1 MLSVDALTKLLGY
14 ADSACFR
21 TKASQFEPES
31 VQLFRLAKEQDG
43 EKFHVKGFYVLKTAA
58 GEKAPLAPRPAVCV
72 AEAPSAD
79 DAKKL
84 HRRIWNLGNVPFLIV
99 RLPGEIRVY
108 CGFRYE
114 QLSDAGLILSETS
127 GDEKKLGATL
137 ADFSAES
144 VDSARIWQAQ
154 RQHLETKHRVDSTL
168 LENLKHLAHALDKHC
183 TPALNDLAL
192 AHALIGKFV
201 YLRYL
206 RDRNILDD
214 GWLAKRQINLEHVF
228 GPAARVAELSKLVD
242 ALETRF
248 NGDVFNI
255 DFGPKC
261 PLADDH
267 VRLVA
272 SVLAG
277 GDVRVNATGYVRQLH
292 LKFQVFDFR
301 HIPVETLSSIYEQ
314 FLHGQQKGKSDGA
327 YYTPEVLADYLLSEI
342 NSVRALQ
349 PGMTVCDPACG
360 SGIFLV
366 LAYRRLIELE
376 LAATK
381 NGTGNLDPVRLR
393 EILLQSIYG
402 VERQRD
408 ACNVTIFSLILT
420 LLHYAKP
427 HELHANERFKFPAL
441 LFDPKQDDLP
451 AKDNRIFCDDFFNP
465 QLALHAPRRGFDI
478 IAGNPP
484 WIELKPETKGE
495 GHARKWIAGEKK
507 TKVKGNRVADAF
519 AVKAGRLLA
528 DEGVAGLLLPAT
540 TLFNLEG
547 KSFRQAFFSEF
558 AVARVTN
565 LANLR
570 GNLFGKTRQSQK
582 GEKRPALPTTTL
594 VFRIADEERSAK
606 PIIHHGPFAT
616 NQVASDTDELWVLTI
631 HGSEI
636 QLIPQNAATTGET
649 SVWKLALW
657 GTPRDGRSLDRL
669 RQLYPLTLTKLCE
682 RQGWGKRMPREGVQ
696 LRDPAEVEKDKHGN
710 PKEVLVFCDEV
721 KGKKQFA
728 PDTFNRLV
736 KTGLYFSIPPTAL
749 EPIPDRKCYVRKR
762 GGFGGLVVNKP
773 PHLLISATWKN
784 YLLYSEDY
792 FVVGN
797 RVMAV
802 STSSTDDGDALRAVT
817 VFLGSSVADYFVFFH
832 TPEWGVYST
841 FPHVA
846 QKVVRTV
853 PVPEFN
859 KEQVKA
865 LAKLHR
871 EILREET
878 AFRLESDDAPK
889 PADKQRLID
898 DGVFNVLG
906 VPEDVR
912 VLVEDFR
919 DYRLP
924 LDKGVGA
931 LKKLGEPPKTRAL
944 QAYGRALRDEL
955 ERFLTGEAQPSVRI
969 ITAEDL
975 ICCEIQLLPADSP
988 VPQTIEVLDAD
999 ENAKGKTALR
1009 KLREQLSEKFSQ
1021 WAYVDRSLK
1030 VFGEDTVQMFKSPRL
1045 MDWTRTQALN
1055 DADAIIAEI
1064 LAGGETPA

>member
-1 MLSVDALTKLLGY
+1 MLSTESLLKLLGY
-14 ADSACFR
+14 AESACFR
-21 TKASQFEPES
+21 TKDSQFEPES

-43 EKFHVKGFYVLKTAA
+43 EKFRVKGFYVLKTANGDKPA
-58 GEKAPLAPRPAVCV
+58 LAPRPAICV
-72 AEAPSAD
+72 AEAPTAD
-79 DAKKL
+79 DARKL

-99 RLPGEIRVY
+99 RLPGEVRVY
-108 CGFRYE
+108 CGFHYE
-114 QLSDAGLILSETS
+114 QSGDAGLVLRETS
-127 GDEKKLGATL
+127 GDERKVGAAL
-137 ADFSAES
+137 ADFSAVS
-144 VDSARIWQAQ
+144 VDSARIWRAQ

-168 LENLKHLAHALDKHC
+168 LENLKHLAQALDKHC

-214 GWLAKRQINLEHVF
+214 AWLAKRRINLEHVF
-228 GPAARVAELSKLVD
+228 GPAATVAELSKLVD
-242 ALETRF
+242 ALETRL
-248 NGDVFNI
+248 NGDVFHI

-261 PLADDH
+261 PLTDAQ
-267 VRLVA
+267 VQLVA
-272 SVLAG
+272 SVFAG
-277 GDVRVNATGYVRQLH
+277 DDVRVADNAVIQQLH
-292 LKFQVFDFR
+292 LRFRAFDFR

-342 NSVRALQ
+342 NSVRVLQ

-381 NGTGNLDPVRLR
+381 NRTGSLDPVRLR

-408 ACNVTIFSLILT
+408 ACNVTMFSLILT
-420 LLHYAKP
+420 LLHYVKP
-427 HELHANERFKFPAL
+427 PALHRNARFKFPSL
-441 LFDPKQDDLP
+441 L
-451 AKDNRIFCDDFFNP
+451 NERIFCDDFFNP
-465 QLALHAPRRGFDI
+465 KLALPVPKGGFDVI
-478 IAGNPP
+478 VGNPP
-484 WIELKPETKGE
+484 WIELKPDTKGE
-495 GHARKWIAGEKK
+495 GHARKWLAGEKT

-528 DEGVAGLLLPAT
+528 DAGVAGLLLPAT

-547 KSFRQAFFSEF
+547 KSFRQAFFTEF

-570 GNLFGKTRQSQK
+570 GNLFGKR
-582 GEKRPALPTTTL
+582 AILPTTTL
-594 VFRIADEERSAK
+594 VFGKANEESSAK

-616 NQVASDTDELWVLTI
+616 NQVASNTDELWVLTI

-636 QLIPQNAATTGET
+636 QLIPQSAAVTGET

-669 RQLYPLTLTKLCE
+669 RQLYPLTLAKFCE
-682 RQGWGKRMPREGVQ
+682 QNDWGKRMPRQGAEI
-696 LRDPAEVEKDKHGN
+696 RDIQTVEKDADGD
-710 PKEVLVFCDEV
+710 PKEKLIYCKEL
-721 KGKKQFA
+721 KGRKKFE
-728 PDTFNRLV
+728 PEKFNRLI
-736 KTGLYFSIPPTAL
+736 KTGLHFSIPKKSL
-749 EPIPDRKCYVRKR
+749 EPIPDSECYVRER
-762 GGFGGLVVNKP
+762 GGLSGLAVNQP
-773 PHLLISATWKN
+773 AHLLISATWKN
-784 YLLYSEDY
+784 YLLYSEEY
-792 FVVGN
+792 FAVPA
-797 RVMAV
+797 RQMAI
-802 STSSTDDGDALRAVT
+802 STAGTEGSDTLRAIT
-817 VFLGSSVADYFVFFH
+817 VFLGSSFADYFVFFH

-846 QKVVRTV
+846 QQVVRKV
-853 PVPEFN
+853 PTPEFT
-859 KEQVKA
+859 KEQVGA

-871 EILREET
+871 EVLREENT
-878 AFRLESDDAPK
+878 FRLESDDAPS
-889 PADKQRLID
+889 PVEKQRLID
-898 DGVFNVLG
+898 KGVFDALG
-906 VPEDVR
+906 LPEDIR
-912 VLVEDFR
+912 VLLEDFR
-919 DYRLP
+919 DTRLP
-924 LDKGVGA
+924 LDGGVSA
-931 LKKLGEPPKTRAL
+931 LKKLGKSPSQKEL

-955 ERFLTGEAQPSVRI
+955 ERFLLGEAHPCVRI
-969 ITAEDL
+969 LAAEDL
-975 ICCEIQLLPADSP
+975 ICCELQLLPAGSS
-988 VPQTIEVLDAD
+988 VPQTIEV
-999 ENAKGKTALR
+999 ETETSPKGRAALR
-1009 KLREQLSEKFSQ
+1009 QLREKLSEQFSQ
-1021 WAYVDRSLK
+1021 WAYVDRSLR
-1030 VFGEDTVQMFKSPRL
+1030 VFGEDTVQLFKSPRL